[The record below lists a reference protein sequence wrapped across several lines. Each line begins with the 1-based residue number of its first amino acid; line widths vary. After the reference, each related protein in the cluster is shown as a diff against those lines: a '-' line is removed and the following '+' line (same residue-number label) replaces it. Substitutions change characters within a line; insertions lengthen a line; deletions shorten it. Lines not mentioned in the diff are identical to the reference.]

1 MVPSGPWRE
10 YVIVNTLKQYRSL
23 LDANYRNV
31 HFVRIM
37 TKRIAANVELPWKG
51 LVMLFGKL
59 HNRIGRILLLV
70 ATIACVPGLS
80 EAFLG
85 LGGGGDPPIHLK
97 QVLGQ
102 VPRSSMYS
110 PHQAPQP

>member
-1 MVPSGPWRE
+1 MLYEV
-10 YVIVNTLKQYRSL
+10 LK
-23 LDANYRNV
+23 
-31 HFVRIM
+31 
-37 TKRIAANVELPWKG
+37 
-51 LVMLFGKL
+51 
-59 HNRIGRILLLV
+59 NRCARMLLLI

-97 QVLGQ
+97 KIFGQ
-102 VPRSSMYS
+102 IPRSSMYL